1 MDGRDLLDL
10 SDRLDPGAPR
20 ARKGPQATLG
30 QLGLKDRAD
39 PLESPGQLDP
49 KDLKEGRVTLDHWC
63 V

>member
-10 SDRLDPGAPR
+10 SDRLDPGAPL

-39 PLESPGQLDP
+39 PLESLG
-49 KDLKEGRVTLDHWC
+49 
-63 V
+63 